1 MHLVPSISPGP
12 AVKAGSSLTQVTKS
26 FTYFPKQL
34 HKNMA
39 GDPFLSDPSKKRK
52 RTNRPLS
59 GTKKARAPAGRAAEP
74 DSEISS
80 NSEDSGDDANQGFQG
95 SEGELSSDEEF
106 EAENA
111 ADKRRR
117 LAKQYLENLKAQ
129 DIGDDDFDA
138 EDLDRD
144 ILATR
149 LQQDAAE
156 GKGNVYKFFAEKLE
170 SQLLDLPRTSVR
182 IGCKNLTS
190 VAANYPF
197 MYTVSKDIELIKWK
211 LNSNNKPQRV
221 KHVRGG
227 LRFSNINTK
236 TPSLNHHSDE
246 ILCVACSADGRYVVT
261 GGKDGRL
268 LIWSSENLTC
278 LKVLETRAAVN
289 AITFRRGT
297 DQLYA
302 ACADLRIRT
311 FSINQFAQLE
321 ILYGHQDNITDISSL
336 AKEACVSVGSR
347 DKSVMYWKIAEESRL
362 TFRGGDSEKRTSK
375 KTIDPATAHLPFH
388 SEGSIDVVLM
398 IDETHFVTGSDNG
411 NISLWSRSKKK
422 ALYTRRLAHG
432 LLPQFTPAQASAE
445 TQEDVAALQIPPAQ
459 PYWITSIYSVP
470 YSDIF
475 VSGSYDGQVR
485 VWQLERDNLRSFEL
499 LGSISL
505 KGCVVKICGA
515 EVADDNKL
523 LIFAAT
529 AKEHR
534 LGRWLGKVEGRNAVT
549 TLVFN
554 I

>member
-1 MHLVPSISPGP
+1 
-12 AVKAGSSLTQVTKS
+12 
-26 FTYFPKQL
+26 
-34 HKNMA
+34 MA

-52 RTNRPLS
+52 RSSKPSAGAR
-59 GTKKARAPAGRAAEP
+59 KARAPAGRAAEP

-80 NSEDSGDDANQGFQG
+80 HSEDSGDEAVGVYG
-95 SEGELSSDEEF
+95 GEEGELSSEEEF
-106 EAENA
+106 ENENA

-129 DIGDDDFDA
+129 DLGEDDFDA

-156 GKGNVYKFFAEKLE
+156 GKGNIYRFYADKINN
-170 SQLLDLPRTSVR
+170 QLLDVTRTFVR
-182 IGCKNLTS
+182 IGCKNLTG
-190 VAANYPF
+190 VATNYPY

-211 LNSNNKPQRV
+211 LNSNNKPQRI
-221 KHVRGG
+221 KHTKGG

-246 ILCVACSADGRYVVT
+246 IFCVACSGDGRYVVT

-311 FSINQFAQLE
+311 YSINQFAQLE
-321 ILYGHQDNITDISSL
+321 ILYGHQDNITDIAALSRES
-336 AKEACVSVGSR
+336 CVSVGSR

-362 TFRGGDSEKRTSK
+362 TFRGGDSEKKSK
-375 KTIDPATAHLPFH
+375 KSSDAEDAILPFH
-388 SEGSIDVVLM
+388 AEGSIDVVLM
-398 IDETHFVTGSDNG
+398 IDESHFVTGSDNG

-422 ALYTRRLAHG
+422 ALYTKRVAHG
-432 LLPQFTPAQASAE
+432 LLPAFSPQEASAE
-445 TQEDVAALQIPPAQ
+445 ILEELAARQIPPAQ
-459 PYWITSIYSVP
+459 PYWITAIYSIP
-470 YSDIF
+470 FSDIF
-475 VSGSYDGQVR
+475 ISGSYDGQIR
-485 VWQLERDNLRSFEL
+485 VWQLEREHLRSFTL
-499 LGSISL
+499 LGSLSV
-505 KGCVVKICGA
+505 KGCVVKICGT
-515 EVADDNKL
+515 EIIDDSK
-523 LIFAAT
+523 IMVFVAT

-534 LGRWLGKVEGRNAVT
+534 LGRWLGKVEGRNAIT